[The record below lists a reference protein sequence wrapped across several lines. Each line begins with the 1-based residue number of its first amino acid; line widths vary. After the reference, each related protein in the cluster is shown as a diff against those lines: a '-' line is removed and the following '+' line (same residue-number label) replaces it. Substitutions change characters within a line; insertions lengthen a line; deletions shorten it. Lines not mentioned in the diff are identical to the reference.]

1 MTTNSHSYGD
11 HTSIGKN
18 QVHEATDVPVAGVY
32 RAWEPTPGNQRHPNV
47 GSMQDAAL
55 QQAQTILEL
64 YRPSHLSNELFKF
77 VELFYYSREA
87 NRNVKNIDSYRC
99 SQIPLEEIGK
109 DSVLSCIHEEAM
121 AGRASV
127 HDLLYYMHQVGMPS
141 IELAKLTHIY
151 GHRLEHLPAMRSEIV
166 RAIVDHG
173 GAVTQDKEVF
183 EIIDSDRSITMTSTP
198 KHGIAMKRKRRIG
211 IVKDIVVLERL
222 SFIVR
227 IDDESKLS
235 GDITSAIKKTE
246 VKSDESRQSL
256 LHSGL
261 EDEVKLLLKNDDLE
275 TIIPLSTTTY
285 ATKIR

>member
-1 MTTNSHSYGD
+1 MTIKKHLFEDYAG
-11 HTSIGKN
+11 IGKN
-18 QVHEATDVPVAGVY
+18 QTHQASDLPIAGVY
-32 RAWEPTPGNQRHPNV
+32 RAWEPTPGNPRHPSV
-47 GSMQDAAL
+47 IERQDASRR
-55 QQAQTILEL
+55 QARTILEE
-64 YRPSHLSNELFKF
+64 YQPKYLSEELLSF

-99 SQIPLEEIGK
+99 AQMPLENIENDPI
-109 DSVLSCIHEEAM
+109 LSRIHEEAM
-121 AGRASV
+121 VGRASAY
-127 HDLLYYMHQVGMPS
+127 DLLYYMHQVDMPS

-151 GHRLEHLPAMRSEIV
+151 GYRLEHLPAMRVEIV
-166 RAIVDHG
+166 KAIVNHG
-173 GAVTQDKEVF
+173 GEVTQDKEVF

-211 IVKDIVVLERL
+211 IVKDMVVFERL
-222 SFIVR
+222 SFVVR

-235 GDITSAIKKTE
+235 SDVTSVIKKTE

-261 EDEVKLLLKNDDLE
+261 EDEVKLLLANDDLE

-285 ATKIR
+285 ATKIN